1 MGWTSIP
8 NFGDKYAKVRERTHS
23 SGAKL
28 IEVLYGARDN
38 MGRPTSPESNSDG
51 HGHWLAIEIDGT
63 YQMLSW
69 RHPIHEGGQQEYGR
83 GRRSN
88 ALSDLESDIIEKEK
102 ICSQAKSLSLSN
114 EWKTA
119 APKFKQLFNEWK
131 KVYNWGTPKEK
142 QLWEDFKA
150 AKKTFYERRESNRSK
165 NKVTKQSIISE
176 ARTLSA
182 STDWK
187 STGQQFKKLFDR
199 WKGIGSAGKDD
210 EILWIEFKSAQQTF
224 YDRRSKY
231 FSDLDK
237 QRDKN
242 RQMKQA
248 LISEARSVSQF
259 STDWKRTGDKLH
271 ELMDRWKEIGSV
283 GKEYNDSLWNEFN
296 SIRQDFFNRRR
307 IYYEEQDRLFQ
318 ENASR
323 KGQIVQEAA
332 NIASSSDYSVQTTE
346 RMKELD
352 REWRNIGSA
361 GKINEHQ
368 LWNLFQS
375 AKDSF
380 WSGKR
385 LYNERKQQEW
395 RRKLYE
401 AINRKR
407 DQISNLE
414 RQISELQYKMSN
426 MRNQE
431 YINNMYR
438 WIDEK
443 NSKIRE
449 LEIAIQDMESK
460 L

>member
-28 IEVLYGARDN
+28 IEVLYGARDIK
-38 MGRPTSPESNSDG
+38 GRPTSPESNSDG
-51 HGHWLAIEIDGT
+51 HGHWLAIEIDGI

-69 RHPIHEGGQQEYGR
+69 RHPIHEGGLQEYGR

-88 ALSDLESDIIEKEK
+88 ALSDLESDIIAKEK
-102 ICSQAKSLSLSN
+102 ICSQAESLSLSS

-119 APKFKQLFNEWK
+119 APKFKQLSNEWK

-142 QLWEDFKA
+142 QLWEHFQA
-150 AKKTFYERRESNRSK
+150 AKKRFYERREN
-165 NKVTKQSIISE
+165 N
-176 ARTLSA
+176 
-182 STDWK
+182 
-187 STGQQFKKLFDR
+187 
-199 WKGIGSAGKDD
+199 
-210 EILWIEFKSAQQTF
+210 
-224 YDRRSKY
+224 RSKY
-231 FSDLDK
+231 FSDLNK
-237 QRDKN
+237 QRVKN

-259 STDWKRTGDKLH
+259 STDWKQTGDKLH
-271 ELMDRWKEIGSV
+271 ELMERWKEVGSV
-283 GKEYNDSLWNEFN
+283 DKEYNDSLWNEFN
-296 SIRQDFFNRRR
+296 GIRQDFFNRRR
-307 IYYEEQDRLFQ
+307 IYYEERDRLFQ
-318 ENASR
+318 ENARR

-332 NIASSSDYSVQTTE
+332 NIASRSDYSVQTTE

-368 LWNLFQS
+368 LWSLFQS

-385 LYNERKQQEW
+385 LYNERNQQEW
-395 RRKLYE
+395 RRKLYD

-407 DQISNLE
+407 EQISNLE
-414 RQISELQYKMSN
+414 QQISDLQYKMSS

-443 NSKIRE
+443 KAKIRE

>member
-28 IEVLYGARDN
+28 IEVLYGARDIK
-38 MGRPTSPESNSDG
+38 GRPTSPESNSDG
-51 HGHWLAIEIDGT
+51 HGHWLAIEIDGI

-69 RHPIHEGGQQEYGR
+69 RHPIHEGGLQEYGR

-88 ALSDLESDIIEKEK
+88 ALSDLESDIIAKEK
-102 ICSQAKSLSLSN
+102 ICSQAESLSLSS

-119 APKFKQLFNEWK
+119 APKFKQLSNEWK

-142 QLWEDFKA
+142 QLWEHFQA
-150 AKKTFYERRESNRSK
+150 AKKRFYERREN
-165 NKVTKQSIISE
+165 N
-176 ARTLSA
+176 
-182 STDWK
+182 
-187 STGQQFKKLFDR
+187 
-199 WKGIGSAGKDD
+199 
-210 EILWIEFKSAQQTF
+210 
-224 YDRRSKY
+224 RSKY
-231 FSDLDK
+231 FSDLNK
-237 QRDKN
+237 QRVKN

-259 STDWKRTGDKLH
+259 STDWKQTGDKLH
-271 ELMDRWKEIGSV
+271 ELMERWKEVGSV
-283 GKEYNDSLWNEFN
+283 DKEYNDSLWNEFN
-296 SIRQDFFNRRR
+296 GIRQDFFNRRR
-307 IYYEEQDRLFQ
+307 IYYDERDRLFQ

-361 GKINEHQ
+361 GKNNEHQ
-368 LWNLFQS
+368 LWSLFQS

-385 LYNERKQQEW
+385 SYNERNQQEW
-395 RRKLYE
+395 RRKLYD

-407 DQISNLE
+407 EQISNLE
-414 RQISELQYKMSN
+414 QQISDLQYKMSS

-443 NSKIRE
+443 KAKIRE
-449 LEIAIQDMESK
+449 LEIAIQDMENK

>member
-38 MGRPTSPESNSDG
+38 KGRPTSPESNSDG
-51 HGHWLAIEIDGT
+51 HGHWLAIEVDGI

-69 RHPIHEGGQQEYGR
+69 RHPIHEGGLQEYGR

-88 ALSDLESDIIEKEK
+88 ALSDLESDIIAKEK
-102 ICSQAKSLSLSN
+102 ICSQAESLSLSS

-119 APKFKQLFNEWK
+119 APKFKQLSNEWK

-142 QLWEDFKA
+142 QLWEHFQA
-150 AKKTFYERRESNRSK
+150 AKKRFYERREN
-165 NKVTKQSIISE
+165 N
-176 ARTLSA
+176 
-182 STDWK
+182 
-187 STGQQFKKLFDR
+187 
-199 WKGIGSAGKDD
+199 
-210 EILWIEFKSAQQTF
+210 
-224 YDRRSKY
+224 RSKY
-231 FSDLDK
+231 FSDLNK
-237 QRDKN
+237 QRVKN

-259 STDWKRTGDKLH
+259 STDWKQTGDKLH
-271 ELMDRWKEIGSV
+271 ELMERWKEVGSV
-283 GKEYNDSLWNEFN
+283 DKEYNDSLWNEFN
-296 SIRQDFFNRRR
+296 GIRQDFFNRRR
-307 IYYEEQDRLFQ
+307 IYYEERDRLFQ
-318 ENASR
+318 ENSRR

-332 NIASSSDYSVQTTE
+332 NIASRSDYSVQTTE

-368 LWNLFQS
+368 LWSLFQS

-385 LYNERKQQEW
+385 SYNERNQQEW
-395 RRKLYE
+395 RRKLYD

-407 DQISNLE
+407 EQISNLE
-414 RQISELQYKMSN
+414 QQISDLQYKMSS

-443 NSKIRE
+443 KAKIRE